1 MQQVAPDKKFIIA
14 PTAGNDATCRSCA
27 HCPWMAM
34 NSLQGVVNSLLN
46 FTNEIKVD
54 DSLACRAM
62 VPLQRMLDFANSNK
76 LKVQGKA

>member
-1 MQQVAPDKKFIIA
+1 
-14 PTAGNDATCRSCA
+14 
-27 HCPWMAM
+27 M